1 MFWVV
6 PLLSHKLWATFFLIK
21 KQSVLFSWPRGI
33 CAILGVQASGRSIYI
48 CLSSSFLFWG
58 LWGVSCYFLSPFPM
72 GHWKD
77 PQIWSPI
84 YFLTWGKITLERALI
99 VLGLCFCVEN
109 WELISFS
116 KNVRSILGIA
126 YFRAKHQKWANS
138 DSVPALLGRRAHGP
152 KSLEWVTP
160 RSEQIQTQS
169 LPFWGR
175 ELMGQRVWN
184 GWHLVLATAQS
195 CQLSCS
201 SWSQR
206 P

>member
-138 DSVPALLGRRAHGP
+138 DSVPALLGQRAHGP

-160 RSEQIQTQS
+160 SACHSSVMSAQ
-169 LPFWGR
+169 LF
-175 ELMGQRVWN
+175 LMIPTPIRQ
-184 GWHLVLATAQS
+184 VLAPPLKRWGAEVVSDIPSLTQ
-195 CQLSCS
+195 Q
-201 SWSQR
+201 
-206 P
+206 

>member
-1 MFWVV
+1 MLGRPPVKSQT
-6 PLLSHKLWATFFLIK
+6 LSYI
-21 KQSVLFSWPRGI
+21 FSDQKTVWPRGI

-84 YFLTWGKITLERALI
+84 YFLTWGKITLQR
-99 VLGLCFCVEN
+99 VLTSPGFCFCVEN

-116 KNVRSILGIA
+116 KNVCSILGIG
-126 YFRAKHQKWANS
+126 YFRAKHQKF
-138 DSVPALLGRRAHGP
+138 P
-152 KSLEWVTP
+152 
-160 RSEQIQTQS
+160 SEQIQTQS
-169 LPFWGR
+169 LPFWGG

-184 GWHLVLATAQS
+184 G
-195 CQLSCS
+195 
-201 SWSQR
+201 
-206 P
+206 